1 MQRAIGYARVST
13 EKQDLQRQEQLIN
26 DYCEAN
32 DYILVDIIEEKVSG
46 AKTEIDREGLM
57 KLLSLKGDEADIIV
71 VSELSRLSRDKDVLN
86 VLNKVNE
93 LLKKGFDVVF
103 IDKAEKI
110 YKAYSDLQFIDLVT
124 LSLEANVAAEE
135 RKKIATRMKTG
146 KYPKIQA
153 NPYMFTGGKTP
164 YGFDTI
170 DNPDYTGQKDYRPAK
185 SIMTINDAE
194 MDNVRLIY
202 SWILGGMTVRDA
214 AKKANELG
222 FITRENKPFCQ
233 TSIAKII
240 KNPIYNG
247 RRRFKGFNLVTDKI
261 ISDSDWNLAQ
271 ERMQQNRLFK
281 GHGDKHFNPLKG
293 IVFCPCGYGM
303 MLHQMGGKRDGS
315 YLTLHCCVRHRPEY
329 EHNCKNSGIKADIL
343 FDAVWKCVKATIL
356 EKEYKNKSN
365 NEIRNLEQT
374 IKALRNRQNDINK
387 TILKFKSEKSKI
399 PDIILRMSL
408 MDNASEQLLSTY
420 NNRYV
425 EYDKLIAEQ
434 ESKME
439 TINQE
444 ISAYQGKIK
453 DIRNIAIMQELDTLN
468 DHSKADIYKRVL
480 SKVVY
485 YSENQ
490 MSGFIVVSFKNGLE
504 AVILTVKLKKRFTAQ
519 LPFTFKFDAE
529 KRKVLVPMWGKNQH
543 KGKFEISDI
552 AYKEYGGKELR
563 ESFHLEEWEM
573 K

>member
-13 EKQDLQRQEQLIN
+13 EKQDLQRQRQLIEN
-26 DYCEAN
+26 YCNSN
-32 DYILVDIIEEKVSG
+32 DYIVIDIIEEKVSG
-46 AKTEIDREGLM
+46 ALDEDEREGLTDLF
-57 KLLSLKGDEADIIV
+57 KLKGDEADIIV
-71 VSELSRLSRDKDVLN
+71 VSELSRLSREDDAYSIL
-86 VLNKVNE
+86 
-93 LLKKGFDVVF
+93 
-103 IDKAEKI
+103 EKI
-110 YKAYSDLQFIDLVT
+110 KKLLRKGVDVIFLDKPERIYKSDSKFDIIDIMT

-164 YGFDTI
+164 YGFDAI
-170 DNPDYTGQKDYRPAK
+170 ENPDYAGQKDYKPAK

-247 RRRFKGFNLVTDKI
+247 RRRFKGFDFVTDKI
-261 ISDSDWNLAQ
+261 ISDTDWNLAQ

-293 IVFCPCGYGM
+293 IAFCPCGYGM

-315 YLTLHCCVRHRPEY
+315 YLSLHCCVRHRPEF

-343 FDAVWKCVKATIL
+343 FNAVWKCVKATIL

-387 TILKFKSEKSKI
+387 TILKYKSEKGKI
-399 PDIILRMSL
+399 PDIILRLSL
-408 MDNASEQLLSTY
+408 MDNVSEQLLNTY
-420 NNRYV
+420 NNRYA

-444 ISAYQGKIK
+444 ISFYQDKIK
-453 DIRNIAIMQELDTLN
+453 DIRNIAIMQELDNLN
-468 DHSKADIYKRVL
+468 DQSKADIYKRVL
-480 SKVVY
+480 GRVVY

-490 MSGFIVVSFKNGLE
+490 MSGFIVVTFKNGLE

-529 KRKVLVPMWGKNQH
+529 KKKVFVPTEIRKPN
-543 KGKFEISDI
+543 KGKFEFVENE
-552 AYKEYGGKELR
+552 YMEYGVKELR
-563 ESFHLEEWEM
+563 ENFNLDKWEM
-573 K
+573 